1 MDGYITPPE
10 MASYDIVLTTYE
22 VLKTEV
28 YFSDNLKGLNNI
40 VYSIP
45 LCGRIKEN
53 LPEDDMQIINQLITA
68 AVFRC
73 LIF

>member
-28 YFSDNLKGLNNI
+28 YFSDNLKGLK
-40 VYSIP
+40 YIP
-45 LCGRIKEN
+45 SCGQVKQSGR
-53 LPEDDMQIINQLITA
+53 
-68 AVFRC
+68 R
-73 LIF
+73 